1 MVDHN
6 LIKDLDIDESILE
19 EEFRSVFGDDAD
31 PTLLGDTAESQADVF
46 KAGTILKGRVVGIAG
61 DDVVVDVGLKSEGV
75 IPASEWDDISEVDP
89 GDEVD
94 VWLETI
100 ESDSGLIVLSKRK
113 ADRLLNWQRIVE
125 TKNENDSVRG
135 RVMRKIKGGLLVD
148 IGVPVF
154 LPASQVDI
162 RRPSDISE
170 FIGREIDAKI
180 LKIDTDRHN
189 IVISRRKLIEEAR
202 ASAKEALM
210 AEIEVGQVRKGVVKN
225 IADFGAFVDL
235 GGIDGLLHVT
245 DMSWERISHPSA
257 LLKIDDEIEIKIL
270 NIDRDKEKIALGL
283 KQLRESPWEK
293 IEERYPVNARVKGEV
308 VNIMNYGAFVKLE
321 PGVEGL
327 VHISEMSW
335 TRRISHP
342 SEVLSPGDVIDVVV
356 LEVNRDKQEISLGIK
371 QTEVN
376 PWTQVA
382 EKYPPNTRIKGRVRN
397 LTNYG
402 AFVEVEEG
410 IDGLLHVSDMSWTKK
425 ISHPSEMLKKSDE
438 IECVVLK
445 VEEDKQ
451 RIALGLKQLH
461 EDPWARAVPENYIP
475 GQIIEGIA
483 TKITNFGVFVE
494 LEADLEGL
502 LHVSELADHK
512 VEDPHDEVEV
522 GQKILAKI
530 LRVDTAE
537 RKIALSKKRAEW
549 SAEQEGAPEKKPKP
563 RRGGLVGPGEET
575 TGIVPNVELK
585 PPADISLTSPP
596 QPPEDTET
604 GDAATEDTETGDAA
618 TEDT

>member
-31 PTLLGDTAESQADVF
+31 PTLLGDTPESQADVF
-46 KAGTILKGRVVGIAG
+46 KAGTILKGRVAGIAG

-125 TKNENDSVRG
+125 TKSENDSVRG

-189 IVISRRKLIEEAR
+189 IVISRRRLIEEAR

-210 AEIEVGQVRKGVVKN
+210 AEIEVGQVRQGVVKN

-293 IEERYPVNARVKGEV
+293 IEERYSVNARVKGEV

-321 PGVEGL
+321 PGV
-327 VHISEMSW
+327 S
-335 TRRISHP
+335 
-342 SEVLSPGDVIDVVV
+342 
-356 LEVNRDKQEISLGIK
+356 
-371 QTEVN
+371 
-376 PWTQVA
+376 
-382 EKYPPNTRIKGRVRN
+382 
-397 LTNYG
+397 
-402 AFVEVEEG
+402 
-410 IDGLLHVSDMSWTKK
+410 
-425 ISHPSEMLKKSDE
+425 
-438 IECVVLK
+438 
-445 VEEDKQ
+445 
-451 RIALGLKQLH
+451 
-461 EDPWARAVPENYIP
+461 
-475 GQIIEGIA
+475 
-483 TKITNFGVFVE
+483 
-494 LEADLEGL
+494 
-502 LHVSELADHK
+502 
-512 VEDPHDEVEV
+512 
-522 GQKILAKI
+522 
-530 LRVDTAE
+530 
-537 RKIALSKKRAEW
+537 
-549 SAEQEGAPEKKPKP
+549 
-563 RRGGLVGPGEET
+563 
-575 TGIVPNVELK
+575 
-585 PPADISLTSPP
+585 
-596 QPPEDTET
+596 
-604 GDAATEDTETGDAA
+604 
-618 TEDT
+618 